1 MALPVLTVRQVMN
14 ATPACVPP
22 HTPVQEALRLM
33 NAQRIGTV
41 LVVEDGDKLAGI
53 FTERDLIRRV
63 LAADED
69 WRGIPVSE
77 WMTRDPHTVGPDVGW
92 AEAAGLLERL
102 KVRHLPVIEE
112 GRVVGLISSRLL
124 IARREEYFNR
134 AIEERTAELRGAYEQ
149 LLARDA
155 EMLYNLRAAGR
166 LQNRVLLPQAPP
178 NWPDL
183 RWSIHYAPLDHLG
196 GDYYDFAAPTPD
208 HLGFLIADASGHSI
222 PAALVAILARFGFA
236 QAAGTTPHPGDVLSA
251 MNLRL
256 QDLTE
261 ERFVTAFYGVLD
273 RRTGVLRYS
282 SAGHPPPLLYEAKT
296 GRVRDLLAQGFMLG
310 IMPEEVYNE
319 REVALEPGDKLLFY
333 TDGLIEARNEIGELF
348 GAHRLIECLA
358 EHGKEGSAEILD
370 HVLRCQKTFCGETPL
385 TDDLTAAV
393 VEVVPSEP
401 EA

>member
-1 MALPVLTVRQVMN
+1 MALPAITVRQVMN
-14 ATPACVPP
+14 PDPARVPP
-22 HTPVQEALRLM
+22 DKPVQEALRLM
-33 NAQRIGTV
+33 NARRIGTV
-41 LVVEDGDKLAGI
+41 LVVEGGDRLLGI

-63 LAADED
+63 LTTDESWRAA
-69 WRGIPVSE
+69 PVGD
-77 WMTRDPHTVGPDVGW
+77 WMTRDPYTIGPDVGW
-92 AEAAGLLERL
+92 DEAAGLLERL
-102 KVRHLPVIEE
+102 KVRHLPVVEG

-124 IARREEYFNR
+124 IAHREEYFGR
-134 AIEERTAELRGAYEQ
+134 VIEERTTELRGAYEQ

-155 EMLYNLRAAGR
+155 EMHYNLRAAGR

-178 NWPDL
+178 DWPDL
-183 RWSIHYAPLDHLG
+183 RWSIHFAPLDHLG

-236 QAAGTTPHPGDVLSA
+236 QSAGTTPHPGDVLSA
-251 MNLRL
+251 MNRRL

-273 RRTGVLRYS
+273 RRTGVFRYS
-282 SAGHPPPLLYEAKT
+282 SAGHPPPLHFEAKT

-310 IMPEEVYNE
+310 IMPDEVYVE

-348 GAHRLIECLA
+348 GTHRLTECLT
-358 EHGKEGSAEILD
+358 EHGREPSAELLS
-370 HVLRCQKTFCGETPL
+370 HVLTCQRGFSGHTPL
-385 TDDLTAAV
+385 TDDVTAAV

>member
-1 MALPVLTVRQVMN
+1 MTLPAVTVRQVMN
-14 ATPACVPP
+14 PAAACVPP
-22 HTPVQEALRLM
+22 DTPVQEALRLM
-33 NAQRIGTV
+33 NARRIGTV
-41 LVVEDGDKLAGI
+41 LVVEGEDRLLGI

-63 LAADED
+63 LTTDEG
-69 WRGIPVSE
+69 WRGLPVAD
-77 WMTRDPHTVGPDVGW
+77 WMTRDPHTIGPDVGW
-92 AEAAGLLERL
+92 EEAAGLLERL
-102 KVRHLPVIEE
+102 KVRHLPVVEG

-124 IARREEYFNR
+124 IAHREEFFGR
-134 AIEERTAELRGAYEQ
+134 AIEERTAELRRANEQ

-166 LQNRVLLPQAPP
+166 LQNRVLLPQSPP
-178 NWPDL
+178 DWPDL
-183 RWSIHYAPLDHLG
+183 RWSIHFAPLDHLG
-196 GDYYDFAAPTPD
+196 GDYYDFAAPSPD

-236 QAAGTTPHPGDVLSA
+236 QASGATPHPGDVLSA
-251 MNLRL
+251 MNRRL

-273 RRTGVLRYS
+273 RRTGVFRYS
-282 SAGHPPPLLYEAKT
+282 SAGHPPPLHFEAKT

-310 IMPEEVYNE
+310 IMPDEVYGE

-333 TDGLIEARNEIGELF
+333 TDGLVEARNEIGELF
-348 GAHRLIECLA
+348 GTQRLTGCFT
-358 EHGKEGSAEILD
+358 EHGREPSAELLA
-370 HVLRCQKTFCGETPL
+370 HVLERQRGFSGQTPL
-385 TDDLTAAV
+385 TDDVTAAV